1 MKSLLPVIMLAML
14 FCMPSG
20 AMAADY
26 DLLVNGA
33 GLGTVTF
40 SGGDPGQVPV
50 PVRPVL
56 EALGWQVGFDNQ
68 SKTVLLGRG
77 TVFIKLPL
85 HQRRFEINGR
95 ATAMR
100 FPAVAENNKSYV
112 PLAFF
117 QRAAICRVN
126 WDGQSQALDFND
138 K

>member
-1 MKSLLPVIMLAML
+1 MKLLLTVILLAIL

-26 DLLVNGA
+26 DLLAGGT

-40 SGGDPGQVPV
+40 SGGDPDQVPV

-56 EALGWQVGFDNQ
+56 ETLGWEVGFDNQ
-68 SKTVLLGRG
+68 NKTVLLGRG

-85 HQRRFEINGR
+85 QRRRFEINGKD
-95 ATAMR
+95 TAMR
-100 FPAVAENNKSYV
+100 FPAVIENNQSYA

-117 QRAAICRVN
+117 RRAGICRVN
-126 WDGQSQALDFND
+126 WDGQSQALHINN